1 MQTIRVALDRV
12 RHCPRE
18 LEDNAD
24 LSLDRLEELEGD
36 NSMEDS
42 IVKWSVQMARIQ
54 CHALLPVGMLMIKWQ
69 KKDQI
74 PVESVIAGGSRKR
87 GDPCPENRTTQGWGY
102 VTVKLHI

>member
-1 MQTIRVALDRV
+1 M

-24 LSLDRLEELEGD
+24 LSLDRLEELEED

-42 IVKWSVQMARIQ
+42 ISKVECTNGQDPMSCLTPGRDVDDKVAEER
-54 CHALLPVGMLMIKWQ
+54 PNTV
-69 KKDQI
+69 

-87 GDPCPENRTTQGWGY
+87 GDPCPETRTTQGWGY